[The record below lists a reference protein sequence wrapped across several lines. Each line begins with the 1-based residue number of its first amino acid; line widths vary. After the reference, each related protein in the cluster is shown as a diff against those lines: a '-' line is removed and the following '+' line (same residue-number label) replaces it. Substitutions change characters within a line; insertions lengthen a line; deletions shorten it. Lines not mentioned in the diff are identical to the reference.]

1 MSTLLREIAHY
12 DVRLPELK
20 IVVLDR
26 GNESVRVQHTILWC
40 FGNTELVT
48 RIDPIILQAEF
59 AATLED
65 FLDVDGIRSS
75 PNLQHL
81 DWSWLVRA
89 RFGNHERTTDV
100 EAAVKQEACRPAR
113 LVGES
118 RGPRQADQPHSP
130 SAPRRPRRSDARSV
144 RIHH

>member
-12 DVRLPELK
+12 DVRLPELE

-59 AATLED
+59 AATPED
-65 FLDVDGIRSS
+65 FLDVDGISS
-75 PNLQHL
+75 A
-81 DWSWLVRA
+81 S
-89 RFGNHERTTDV
+89 
-100 EAAVKQEACRPAR
+100 R
-113 LVGES
+113 LVLA
-118 RGPRQADQPHSP
+118 GPRAVWEPRADH
-130 SAPRRPRRSDARSV
+130 
-144 RIHH
+144 